1 MCQNEVCKT
10 ISHATQP
17 CSRSTCVTVM
27 QQQNVWQNEVCVT
40 TRHATQPCSTTT
52 CVTVM
57 QQQNVWQK

>member
-1 MCQNEVCKT
+1 
-10 ISHATQP
+10 
-17 CSRSTCVTVM
+17 M
-27 QQQNVWQNEVCVT
+27 QQQNVGQNEVCVT